1 MRLRYGT
8 LTPQPFAAQYTD
20 PRLILFNAVT
30 DIKLPDRI
38 PPLQLLEF
46 NSTKLTAYPA
56 VQLFK
61 LPVTAGVTVIV
72 HPANQQLIEL
82 TDLLPESPRFVTPGQ
97 LPNLILKTAD
107 TFR

>member
-8 LTPQPFAAQYTD
+8 LTPQPLAAQYTD

-30 DIKLPDRI
+30 DIELPDRI

-46 NSTKLTAYPA
+46 YSSKLTAYPA
-56 VQLFK
+56 IQPFEE
-61 LPVTAGVTVIV
+61 PVTAGITIIV
-72 HPANQQLIEL
+72 YPANQQLIEL
-82 TDLLPESPRFVTPGQ
+82 ADLLPESARFVTPGQ

-107 TFR
+107 TLR